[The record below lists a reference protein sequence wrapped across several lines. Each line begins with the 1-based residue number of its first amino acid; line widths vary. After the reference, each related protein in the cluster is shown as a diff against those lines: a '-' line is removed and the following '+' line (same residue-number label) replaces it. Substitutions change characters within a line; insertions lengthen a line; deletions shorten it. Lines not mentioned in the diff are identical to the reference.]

1 MRQNEWENEKAV
13 HILELV
19 KTELYMDMP
28 HFLTALNTLVSKE
41 DDHVTV
47 CATNGVYFYY
57 NSVKIIDLFQK
68 NSVFFNRAYLH
79 SVLHCLYSHVWLRKN
94 RIQFIWNVACDIV
107 VEYTLDFMHKKSVS
121 RILSYIRRD
130 VYNQIEKLDGISC
143 ITVYDWLCAREDVQS
158 LYYEFVVD
166 DHAIWPNEQNEKIPQ
181 SSSPHKK
188 WQSVAKQTLFDH
200 KQQGKDSDD
209 GDAFLVSSLQAK
221 KSKYSFAQ
229 FLKRFSIIKE
239 ELQINPDEFDLSYY
253 TYGLSIYKNMPLM
266 EPLETKEVKKIYE
279 FVIVLDTSYSI
290 DENLAKRFLS
300 NTYSILSTSNMF
312 YKTCKVRI
320 IQCDDRIRKDDV
332 VSNQNEMDHLLNAF
346 TFVGGGNTDFR
357 PVFQYVNDLMD
368 AKAFQ
373 NLCGL
378 LYFTDGK
385 GIYPKKNP
393 AYKTAFIYLEDY
405 DQNKVPSWAIQYRLE
420 EKL

>member
-1 MRQNEWENEKAV
+1 
-13 HILELV
+13 
-19 KTELYMDMP
+19 
-28 HFLTALNTLVSKE
+28 
-41 DDHVTV
+41 
-47 CATNGVYFYY
+47 
-57 NSVKIIDLFQK
+57 
-68 NSVFFNRAYLH
+68 
-79 SVLHCLYSHVWLRKN
+79 
-94 RIQFIWNVACDIV
+94 
-107 VEYTLDFMHKKSVS
+107 
-121 RILSYIRRD
+121 
-130 VYNQIEKLDGISC
+130 
-143 ITVYDWLCAREDVQS
+143 
-158 LYYEFVVD
+158 
-166 DHAIWPNEQNEKIPQ
+166 
-181 SSSPHKK
+181 
-188 WQSVAKQTLFDH
+188 
-200 KQQGKDSDD
+200 
-209 GDAFLVSSLQAK
+209 
-221 KSKYSFAQ
+221 
-229 FLKRFSIIKE
+229 
-239 ELQINPDEFDLSYY
+239 
-253 TYGLSIYKNMPLM
+253 MPLM

-312 YKTCKVRI
+312 YKTCKVHI